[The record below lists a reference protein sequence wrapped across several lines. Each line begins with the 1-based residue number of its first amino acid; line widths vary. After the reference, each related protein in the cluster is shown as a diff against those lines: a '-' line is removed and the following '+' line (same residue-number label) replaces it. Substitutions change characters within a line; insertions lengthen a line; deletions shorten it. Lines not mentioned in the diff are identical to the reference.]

1 MNRNGSPDGHRD
13 ELQALARAAGIATE
27 WRDAQGH
34 DQTVAPEA
42 VRAVL
47 AALDLPTGSP
57 EQMREAR
64 EKLATEAALPP
75 LCTATAGHPVL
86 LGLPGEPEY
95 RLELEDG
102 AVLEGRSHQ
111 EHGLCRLPVAP
122 PPGYHRLRIGGAD
135 TILAVAPPRCHRPED
150 ALAEGG
156 TDALHNTL
164 HSTLH
169 STLPWGLTVQLYGL
183 RRPGRDGLGGGGVG
197 DFTALSQFVAS
208 AARKGAQA
216 VAISPVHAQFSA
228 DPNRFSP
235 YSPSSRLFLN
245 VLHADPAVLGEAPLR
260 AALDRTGLAGEF
272 DRLEA
277 LDLVDWPAVARARL
291 AVFRALFDAFPGDP
305 AFDRFRAEQGEA
317 LESHARFEALH
328 AHLFTRDPALWNWRQ
343 WPAEFRDPTSP
354 AVAAFAQAHEREVA
368 YHAFLQWIADRG
380 LGAAQQAAREAGAG
394 IGLVADL
401 AVGTDGGGSHGWSRQ
416 RETLRHLT
424 IGAPPDIFSPLG
436 QGWGITA
443 FSPLGLKQGGYGA
456 FLEMLRAA
464 MRHAGGVRID
474 HAMGLARLWVIP
486 EGADPRDGAYLQFP
500 ADDMFRLVALESQRH
515 RAIVVGEDLGT
526 VPHGFRERLDRIGML
541 GMRVLWFEQGEG
553 GGPFIPPREWSR
565 NAAAMT
571 TTHDLPTAVGWW
583 RGLDIDWRVRLGLLG
598 EGEDGSAQRAERD
611 RDRAALWQAMRDS
624 GAAQG
629 DPPPPE
635 DGTPVAE
642 AAAAQIGRSACVLA
656 LLPVEDALALPE
668 QPNLPGTT
676 DQHPN
681 WRRRLPA
688 PADRVLDDPACIRRL
703 AALAEAR
710 PFVP

>member
-1 MNRNGSPDGHRD
+1 MSRDVSRD
-13 ELQALARAAGIATE
+13 ELHALAEAAGIALQ
-27 WRDAQGH
+27 WRDAQGR

-42 VRAVL
+42 IRAVL
-47 AALDLPTGSP
+47 EALGLPAASP

-64 EKLATEAALPP
+64 ETLAAQATLPP
-75 LCTATAGHPVL
+75 LCTATAGQPVL

-95 RLELEDG
+95 RLDLEDG
-102 AVLEGRSHQ
+102 GVLEGRARQ

-122 PPGYHRLRIGGAD
+122 PPGYHRLRIGGAE
-135 TILAVAPPRCHRPED
+135 TILAVAPPRCYRPED
-150 ALAEGG
+150 ALAGSG
-156 TDALHNTL
+156 THN
-164 HSTLH
+164 S
-169 STLPWGLTVQLYGL
+169 LPWGLTVQLYGL
-183 RRPGRDGLGGGGVG
+183 RRAGRNGMGSGGVG

-260 AALDRTGLAGEF
+260 AALGRTGLAGEF
-272 DRLEA
+272 DRLEG
-277 LDLVDWPAVARARL
+277 LDLVDWPDVARARL
-291 AVFRALFDAFPGDP
+291 AVFRALFDAFPGAP
-305 AFDRFRAEQGEA
+305 EFDRFRSEQGEA

-328 AHLFTRDPALWNWRQ
+328 AHLFARDPALWNWRQ
-343 WPAEFRDPTSP
+343 WPAEYRDPASP
-354 AVAAFAQAHEREVA
+354 AVAEFARVHEREVA

-380 LGAAQQAAREAGAG
+380 LGTAQQAARDAGAR

-416 RETLRHLT
+416 RETLRNLT

-474 HAMGLARLWVIP
+474 HAMGLARLWVVP

-526 VPHGFRERLDRIGML
+526 VPHGFRERLEQIGML
-541 GMRVLWFEQGEG
+541 GMRVLWFEQREG
-553 GGPFIPPREWSR
+553 GGPFVPPREWSR

-583 RGLDIDWRVRLGLLG
+583 RGLDIDWRARLGLLG
-598 EGEDGSAQRAERD
+598 EGEDGSAQRTERD

-642 AAAAQIGRSACVLA
+642 AAAAQIGRSACTLA

-681 WRRRLPA
+681 WRRRLPGEA
-688 PADRVLDDPACIRRL
+688 ATLLDDPACTRRL
-703 AALAEAR
+703 AALAESR
-710 PFVP
+710 PGAG